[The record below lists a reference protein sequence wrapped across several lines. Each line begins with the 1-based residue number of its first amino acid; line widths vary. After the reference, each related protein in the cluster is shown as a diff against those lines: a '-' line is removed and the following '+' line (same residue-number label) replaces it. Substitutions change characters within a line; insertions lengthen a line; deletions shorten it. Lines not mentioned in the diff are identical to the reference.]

1 MLLTSDCNKKI
12 IKNMLVY
19 KKKRFKIREEKY
31 QPKTPKQME
40 RHFKG
45 VANHRRI
52 EILFLVSEKEGITLD
67 GICEELKRNVKT
79 ISEHTKK
86 LVSSGLLNKTHDGRG
101 VHHSLSPYGKHFI
114 KFIKS
119 F

>member
-1 MLLTSDCNKKI
+1 
-12 IKNMLVY
+12 MLVY
-19 KKKRFKIREEKY
+19 KKRRRKQSKETK
-31 QPKTPKQME
+31 QKTPKQME

-52 EILFLVSEKEGITLD
+52 EILFLVSEKDGITLD